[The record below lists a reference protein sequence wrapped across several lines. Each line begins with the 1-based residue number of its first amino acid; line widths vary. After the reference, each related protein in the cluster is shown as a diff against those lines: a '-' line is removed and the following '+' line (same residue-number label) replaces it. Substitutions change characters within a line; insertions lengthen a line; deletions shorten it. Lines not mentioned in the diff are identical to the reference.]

1 VNPQTADQTS
11 GALDGVR
18 AADGTAGGP
27 DAADAAD
34 AMDAVDTAGEA
45 ADEAGAGNL
54 DEAWRAI
61 APAAARRLLI
71 AAVEAFTVHGYQATT
86 TRDIASRAGLS
97 PAGVYVHFRSKEELL
112 YRICLIGHQQT
123 LALIRTTAAGSAGDG
138 GDRDGGDHAAR
149 LAALIGAF
157 TARQA
162 KYHDVARV
170 IEYDLHCLSAEH
182 YAEISELRREIDRL
196 VRELLADG
204 AAAGSFDVP
213 DPAGTA
219 LALLSLCTDVARWY
233 HSSAR
238 RPPEELGRL
247 YADLAL
253 RMVRPPG

>member
-1 VNPQTADQTS
+1 MNPQTADQTA
-11 GALDGVR
+11 GQ
-18 AADGTAGGP
+18 AADSADAVEAAGAP
-27 DAADAAD
+27 ADAA
-34 AMDAVDTAGEA
+34 A
-45 ADEAGAGNL
+45 AEAGAGDL
-54 DEAWRAI
+54 DEAWHALQ
-61 APAAARRLLI
+61 PAAARRLLI

-112 YRICLIGHQQT
+112 YRICLFGHQQT
-123 LALIRTTAAGSAGDG
+123 LALVRAAATGESTGDG
-138 GDRDGGDHAAR
+138 TGDHASR

-162 KYHDVARV
+162 RFHSVARV

-182 YAEISELRREIDRL
+182 HAEISELRREIDRL

-253 RMVRPPG
+253 RMVRPLG

>member
-1 VNPQTADQTS
+1 MNPQTADQTAG
-11 GALDGVR
+11 GADGVE
-18 AADGTAGGP
+18 TAEAP
-27 DAADAAD
+27 QDDAAA
-34 AMDAVDTAGEA
+34 
-45 ADEAGAGNL
+45 EAGAGDL
-54 DEAWRAI
+54 DRAWHALQ
-61 APAAARRLLI
+61 PAAARRLLI

-112 YRICLIGHQQT
+112 YRICLFGHQQT
-123 LALIRTTAAGSAGDG
+123 LALVRAAAAGEA
-138 GDRDGGDHAAR
+138 DHASR

-157 TARQA
+157 TVRQA
-162 KYHDVARV
+162 RFHSVARV
-170 IEYDLHCLSAEH
+170 IEYDLRCLSAEH
-182 YAEISELRREIDRL
+182 HAEISELRREIDRL

-204 AAAGSFDVP
+204 AAAGAFDVP

-233 HSSAR
+233 HASAR

-253 RMVRPPG
+253 RMVRPSG

>member
-1 VNPQTADQTS
+1 VNPQTADQT
-11 GALDGVR
+11 
-18 AADGTAGGP
+18 AGG
-27 DAADAAD
+27 ADAA
-34 AMDAVDTAGEA
+34 EA
-45 ADEAGAGNL
+45 AGAPADAAAGEAGAGDL
-54 DEAWRAI
+54 DKAWHALQ
-61 APAAARRLLI
+61 PAAARRLLI

-112 YRICLIGHQQT
+112 YRICLFGHQQT
-123 LALIRTTAAGSAGDG
+123 LALVRAAAAGEGVGDDEYESAGDG
-138 GDRDGGDHAAR
+138 NSDHASR

-162 KYHDVARV
+162 RYHSVARV

-182 YAEISELRREIDRL
+182 HAEISELRREIDRL

>member
-1 VNPQTADQTS
+1 MNPQTADETAD
-11 GALDGVR
+11 ALDGVR
-18 AADGTAGGP
+18 A
-27 DAADAAD
+27 
-34 AMDAVDTAGEA
+34 VD
-45 ADEAGAGNL
+45 L
-54 DEAWRAI
+54 DEAWGAFQ
-61 APAAARRLLI
+61 PAAARRLLI
-71 AAVEAFTVHGYQATT
+71 AAIEAFTVHGFQATT

-112 YRICLIGHQQT
+112 YRICLMGHQQT
-123 LALIRTTAAGSAGDG
+123 LALVRTTAAGEGDG
-138 GDRDGGDHAAR
+138 TGGDGSGGTGATDHAAR
-149 LAALIGAF
+149 LAAVIGAF

-162 KYHDVARV
+162 RYHSVARV

-182 YAEISELRREIDRL
+182 HAEISELRREIDRL
-196 VRELLADG
+196 VRELLAEG

-253 RMVRPPG
+253 RMVRPLG